1 MPKLDINL
9 YQMDLRLRELLE
21 KPNEL
26 FGGCSIVMFGD
37 PLQLRPVMGKYIFE
51 LPRSKEYHASF
62 YIESLWSTFG
72 ALQLR
77 TNHRQGEDFDYAEVL
92 NRIRTGSQ
100 TDKDYEL
107 LEQRVRPLNHG
118 DIPKN
123 ALYVTSLNRDV
134 NMINESSLEAINTKL
149 YEIPALVKSA
159 AQKEVNARMN
169 SDDSISNTPLQKLL
183 KLKVGAKVMLT
194 YNVDVIDSLT
204 NGAMGE
210 VVGFQFLKNDIIKN
224 VLVHFKNEKVGK
236 NRRKNYAHL
245 QEKFSG
251 IPVTPIEKIE
261 FNFSM
266 SKKQTNDQML
276 TAVQFPLKLSF
287 ACTAHKMQGATVCKP
302 DPLVLD
308 LQKVMEPAQAYVML
322 SRVQAI
328 SQLFIIDQVPR
339 KKIYPS
345 PIAIQELERLK
356 SISNNDIEMRT
367 RSFTFINSLNIRS
380 LPKHIDDLR
389 NDFFMKTCEMIC
401 LQETWCSDNYI
412 NDHLNIEGFSLHLT
426 NHGKGKGV
434 ANYFKQGFR
443 LTGEVNV
450 NLFQM
455 TKFSSDCCHVINIYR
470 SQGAETVS
478 FIDNLEKLVGDN
490 DCCYIVGDFNIDF
503 LANTVSH
510 PIISW
515 ILSRGFVQL
524 VQHATHESGS
534 LLDYAFARSNK
545 RYVVDRLH
553 WPYYTNHAAVSIVE
567 DK

>member
-1 MPKLDINL
+1 M
-9 YQMDLRLRELLE
+9 
-21 KPNEL
+21 
-26 FGGCSIVMFGD
+26 
-37 PLQLRPVMGKYIFE
+37 
-51 LPRSKEYHASF
+51 
-62 YIESLWSTFG
+62 
-72 ALQLR
+72 
-77 TNHRQGEDFDYAEVL
+77 
-92 NRIRTGSQ
+92 
-100 TDKDYEL
+100 
-107 LEQRVRPLNHG
+107 
-118 DIPKN
+118 
-123 ALYVTSLNRDV
+123 
-134 NMINESSLEAINTKL
+134 
-149 YEIPALVKSA
+149 
-159 AQKEVNARMN
+159 
-169 SDDSISNTPLQKLL
+169 
-183 KLKVGAKVMLT
+183 
-194 YNVDVIDSLT
+194 
-204 NGAMGE
+204 
-210 VVGFQFLKNDIIKN
+210 
-224 VLVHFKNEKVGK
+224 
-236 NRRKNYAHL
+236 
-245 QEKFSG
+245 
-251 IPVTPIEKIE
+251 TPIEKIE

-553 WPYYTNHAAVSIVE
+553 WPYYTDHAAVSIVE